1 MGIDNPYKVL
11 TMEDMIGTED
21 VIFAATGVTPGE
33 ILGGVRY
40 LADDRAETDSI
51 VMRAK
56 TKTIRFIRSQH
67 FLPNKEVL
75 HKVRKLQAS
84 SEPLGRIRK
93 IDKAMEQA
101 EFSLSSKESG
111 ITSNA

>member
-1 MGIDNPYKVL
+1 MPANADEFQRCLQMGIDNPYKVL
-11 TMEDMIGTED
+11 TMQDMIGTED

-56 TKTIRFIRSQH
+56 PKQFGLFVPNTSCRTKKCCT
-67 FLPNKEVL
+67 K
-75 HKVRKLQAS
+75 
-84 SEPLGRIRK
+84 
-93 IDKAMEQA
+93 
-101 EFSLSSKESG
+101 
-111 ITSNA
+111 